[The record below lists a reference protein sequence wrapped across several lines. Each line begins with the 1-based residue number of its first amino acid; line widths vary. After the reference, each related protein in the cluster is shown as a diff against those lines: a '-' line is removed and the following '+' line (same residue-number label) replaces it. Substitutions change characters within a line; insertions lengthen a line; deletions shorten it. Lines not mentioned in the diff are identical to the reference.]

1 MWPINAIEVQRCCA
15 EIVVDNVDTQLTR
28 DLGLP
33 FDFLRHVNLLQG
45 NGVFP
50 TKEDGRRFSVDA
62 PENRHADA
70 SSPIPD
76 RQLSIFQV
84 ESHVMRNRLQVSFL
98 GMHLSAEGIV
108 AIAAALLF
116 VISVLAAYRL

>member
-70 SSPIPD
+70 SSAIPD

-84 ESHVMRNRLQVSFL
+84 ESHVMRNDAGQLL
-98 GMHLSAEGIV
+98 GMYFSAEGIV

>member
-1 MWPINAIEVQRCCA
+1 M
-15 EIVVDNVDTQLTR
+15 DNVDTQLTR

-62 PENRHADA
+62 PEKRHADA

-84 ESHVMRNRLQVSFL
+84 ESHVMRNRLQVSLL
-98 GMHLSAEGIV
+98 GMHLTAEGIV
-108 AIAAALLF
+108 AIAAALLI
-116 VISVLAAYRL
+116 VISVLAACGQLRIS